1 MYYHGKSIKNKRMKI
16 KKIGK
21 SNVKVTEIAFGAWAA
36 GGWMWGGTDY
46 QLSVRAIEKAI
57 DLGMTTID
65 TAPAYGFGLSEKIVG
80 DAIKGKKDKVQIL
93 TKYGLR
99 WDTNKGKFFF
109 PSVSNEGKPVKMH
122 KYASKNSVISEC
134 EESLKRLGIDCI
146 DLYQIHW
153 PDPTTPIEETMEAID
168 LLIQQGKIKAS
179 GVCNYSVEE
188 MKRADSVL
196 PLASNQVPY
205 SMVRRDIEGEVVPF
219 CLENDIGILAYSPL
233 QRGVLTGKITHGHQF
248 NEGDNRQNLPYY
260 QGENLDKINDF
271 LKKIKPMADERNM
284 TLTQLVINWTMKQPG
299 ITCTLVGARN
309 PRQVEENVK
318 AAEFDL
324 SDEDIQTINAGLD
337 KLRLDV

>member
-1 MYYHGKSIKNKRMKI
+1 MQI

-21 SNVKVTEIAFGAWAA
+21 SDVKVTEIAFGAWAV

-46 QLSVRAIEKAI
+46 KLSVKAIERAI

-65 TAPAYGFGLSEKIVG
+65 TAPVYGFGLSEKIVG

-99 WDTNKGKFFF
+99 WDTDKGKFFF
-109 PSVSNEGKPVKMH
+109 LSVSNEGKPVRTY
-122 KYASKNSVISEC
+122 KYAAKSAVIKEC

-168 LLIQQGKIKAS
+168 LLMQQGKIKAS
-179 GVCNYSVEE
+179 GVCNYSVDE
-188 MKRADSVL
+188 MKRADSVV

-205 SMVRRDIEGEVVPF
+205 SMAKRDIESEVVPF
-219 CLENDIGILAYSPL
+219 SLENDIGILAYSPL
-233 QRGVLTGKITHGHQF
+233 NRGVLTGKITPDYQF
-248 NEGDNRQNLPYY
+248 SEGDHRSNLPDFK
-260 QGENLDKINDF
+260 GENLIQINHF
-271 LKKIKPMADERNM
+271 LQRIKPIADDRKIS
-284 TLTQLVINWTMKQPG
+284 LTQLVINWTMKQPG
-299 ITCTLVGARN
+299 ITCVLVGARS
-309 PRQVEENVK
+309 PEQIDENIK

-324 SDEDIQTINAGLD
+324 TDQEIETINGELD
-337 KLRLDV
+337 ELRLEG